1 MIFNVTPMVSP
12 NKIDCAPTCLAML
25 LNYYGETVTVRD
37 LYEECNL
44 TISGC
49 TGADIARAGRAH
61 GLDMKGYRLDAADV
75 YKSDRPGIIH
85 WQHRHFCV
93 YCGVDTD
100 GRVLIVNP
108 DRGKF
113 HVTKTM
119 FEAMFTGVA
128 LFNGEPE
135 DIPEEAPEMTPEET
149 AEYILDILRG
159 VR

>member
-25 LNYYGETVTVRD
+25 LSYYGETVTARD

-49 TGADIARAGRAH
+49 TGADIMRAGRAH

-85 WQHRHFCV
+85 WQHRHFVCTAAWTRTAA
-93 YCGVDTD
+93 CSSS
-100 GRVLIVNP
+100 
-108 DRGKF
+108 
-113 HVTKTM
+113 
-119 FEAMFTGVA
+119 
-128 LFNGEPE
+128 
-135 DIPEEAPEMTPEET
+135 IPT
-149 AEYILDILRG
+149 AANSM
-159 VR
+159 